1 MERKSS
7 CCFTGHRRIPE
18 QEMLWLRRRLREE
31 IVALVEEKGITTFL
45 AGGALGFDTIAA
57 QEVLRARGERYPGL
71 KLELVLPYVGQEEQ
85 WSQRDASVYRAMLRQ
100 ADRVVYIAGR
110 YTQGCMFQRN
120 RYLVEHS
127 AYCLCYQK
135 KMCIRDRLKGKDAH
149 DVLVECAKQGL
160 LILTAKELVRFL
172 PPLTITQ
179 EDMDQGLA
187 IFQKVLE
194 Q

>member
-1 MERKSS
+1 MEREKC

-31 IVALVEEKGITTFL
+31 IVALVEEKGVTTFL
-45 AGGALGFDTIAA
+45 AGGALGFDTVAA
-57 QEVLRARGERYPGL
+57 QEVLRVRGEGYPGL

-100 ADRVVYIAGR
+100 ADQVVYIANR

-135 KMCIRDRLKGKDAH
+135 QERG
-149 DVLVECAKQGL
+149 G
-160 LILTAKELVRFL
+160 TAYTVRYANS
-172 PPLTITQ
+172 
-179 EDMDQGLA
+179 QGLA
-187 IFQKVLE
+187 VRNLAIPPWQE
-194 Q
+194 

>member
-18 QEMLWLRRRLREE
+18 QEMFWLRRRLREE
-31 IVALVEEKGITTFL
+31 IVALVEEKGVTTFL
-45 AGGALGFDTIAA
+45 AGGALGFDTVAA
-57 QEVLRARGERYPGL
+57 QEVLRVRGEGYPGL

-100 ADRVVYIAGR
+100 ADQVVYIANR

-135 KMCIRDRLKGKDAH
+135 QERG
-149 DVLVECAKQGL
+149 G
-160 LILTAKELVRFL
+160 TAYTVRYANS
-172 PPLTITQ
+172 
-179 EDMDQGLA
+179 QGLA
-187 IFQKVLE
+187 VRNLAIPPWQE
-194 Q
+194 

>member
-1 MERKSS
+1 MEGSGRGGAAFGKKIKLLFYGAPAHSRA
-7 CCFTGHRRIPE
+7 GD
-18 QEMLWLRRRLREE
+18 
-31 IVALVEEKGITTFL
+31 ALAAAQI
-45 AGGALGFDTIAA
+45 AGRDCGVALGFDTIAA

-135 KMCIRDRLKGKDAH
+135 RGRG
-149 DVLVECAKQGL
+149 G
-160 LILTAKELVRFL
+160 TAYTVRYANS
-172 PPLTITQ
+172 
-179 EDMDQGLA
+179 QGLA
-187 IFQKVLE
+187 VRNLAIQPWQE
-194 Q
+194 

>member
-85 WSQRDASVYRAMLRQ
+85 WSQRDASIYRAMLRQ

-135 KMCIRDRLKGKDAH
+135 RGRG
-149 DVLVECAKQGL
+149 G
-160 LILTAKELVRFL
+160 TAYTVRYANS
-172 PPLTITQ
+172 
-179 EDMDQGLA
+179 QGLA
-187 IFQKVLE
+187 VRNLAIQPWQE
-194 Q
+194 